1 MRRKWEGKSHWL
13 KAVTRKFLDFAV
25 LFFFSDAEREFQVLW
40 CLMKSNTGMRVS
52 LSADGIHGFVSV
64 LCSFVGFY
72 FLTALENECDP
83 GCFG

>member
-1 MRRKWEGKSHWL
+1 
-13 KAVTRKFLDFAV
+13 
-25 LFFFSDAEREFQVLW
+25 
-40 CLMKSNTGMRVS
+40 MKPNTGMRVS